1 MSVRYLVVD
10 CWLYI
15 CKVPIFFAGKF
26 TVDYDFGSILRYRLL
41 GTSLSEA
48 LLIMCKSTYI
58 FFFSL
63 KTVISFYSDSDCLP
77 RLPEYS
83 IVSLFIKHDS
93 NSIWISIL
101 ILLWLLRH
109 AICRYIC
116 SQITMDLVSLI
127 IICLDSGLL
136 KQVLFVLDVSPSVT
150 LDSNL

>member
-93 NSIWISIL
+93 NSIWISI
-101 ILLWLLRH
+101 
-109 AICRYIC
+109 
-116 SQITMDLVSLI
+116 
-127 IICLDSGLL
+127 
-136 KQVLFVLDVSPSVT
+136 
-150 LDSNL
+150 